1 MVRVTADDI
10 VAAATVAGVVVAGL
24 FGVTGFVVGLV
35 GLHHARKAKEAA
47 AGANLIAKDANEIA
61 SNANALSSEANTI
74 AREAN
79 EIARASEVRATEQHD
94 VTWECAWR
102 GPGLYAVRN
111 EGKQPARDV
120 WIQITVDDE
129 IAETSVPLVE
139 GGGTVLLEMP
149 KSKAVWEAERRED
162 EERSRPKRVNGPF
175 GSMAIPS
182 LMGPELRWHFNR
194 DRILWRTELGTPKEH
209 DRSYNHGSVGP

>member
-1 MVRVTADDI
+1 MTADDI

-24 FGVTGFVVGLV
+24 FGITGFVVGLV
-35 GLHHARKAKEAA
+35 GLHQARKAKEAA
-47 AGANLIAKDANEIA
+47 AGANIIAKDANWIA
-61 SNANALSSEANTI
+61 SNANALSSESNMI

-94 VTWECAWR
+94 VTWECTWR
-102 GPGLYAVRN
+102 SPGVYAVRN
-111 EGKQPARDV
+111 EGKQSAQDV

-129 IAETSVPLVE
+129 IEEANVALVE
-139 GGGTVLLEMP
+139 GGEVVLLEMP
-149 KSKAVWEAERRED
+149 LSKAVWEAERRED
-162 EERSRPKRVNGPF
+162 EERSRPQRVSGPF

-182 LMGPELRWHFNR
+182 LMGPELHWHFNR

-209 DRSYNHGSVGP
+209 DKSYNHGSVGP